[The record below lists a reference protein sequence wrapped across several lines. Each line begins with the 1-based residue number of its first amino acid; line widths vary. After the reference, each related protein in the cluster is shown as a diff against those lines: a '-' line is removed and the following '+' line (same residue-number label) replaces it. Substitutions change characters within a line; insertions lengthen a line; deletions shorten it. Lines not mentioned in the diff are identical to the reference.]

1 MVISK
6 CWYKYKNAVRRYI
19 CHNFDQ
25 QLVTDQQFAK
35 QKGWPPDVLI
45 CKSGFL
51 VKAKSRIVYWSTVQ
65 MILRLAL
72 ELLVPTSQFVQISKA
87 TPGSMADEVLQS
99 WHQIWDFDQLGS
111 RFQRL
116 SSKNGTWSQNKRT
129 IAVLETFCEKR
140 NRRWS
145 QLLSGQRFSPCV
157 SCYCPVVAVTFIFRP
172 RLPHPAHASWKQ
184 VKTGMWT
191 WSKILSEEHKLFYK

>member
-35 QKGWPPDVLI
+35 QKGWPPDVFI

-129 IAVLETFCEKR
+129 IAVLETFVKNVTDGGLNSEVV
-140 NRRWS
+140 NV
-145 QLLSGQRFSPCV
+145 LVPV
-157 SCYCPVVAVTFIFRP
+157 SAATA
-172 RLPHPAHASWKQ
+172 L
-184 VKTGMWT
+184 
-191 WSKILSEEHKLFYK
+191 

>member
-1 MVISK
+1 
-6 CWYKYKNAVRRYI
+6 
-19 CHNFDQ
+19 
-25 QLVTDQQFAK
+25 
-35 QKGWPPDVLI
+35 
-45 CKSGFL
+45 
-51 VKAKSRIVYWSTVQ
+51 

-129 IAVLETFCEKR
+129 IAVLETFVKNVTDGGLNSEVV
-140 NRRWS
+140 NV
-145 QLLSGQRFSPCV
+145 LVPV
-157 SCYCPVVAVTFIFRP
+157 SAATA
-172 RLPHPAHASWKQ
+172 L
-184 VKTGMWT
+184 
-191 WSKILSEEHKLFYK
+191 